1 MTNLTPFLIYVFV
14 VTFTPG
20 PNNVLSMVN
29 GMRYGYLKMLRF
41 LAGIVS
47 GFFIV
52 MFISGLLNVALANL
66 VPDSEHWLKILG
78 ALYMFYLA
86 YHVIRSGPIDENSGK
101 GSINTF
107 GFGFTMQFLNIKAIL
122 FGVSVYSL
130 FIIEFYKSPWM
141 ILLFAIFLAFTAF
154 VATSA
159 WALGGNLFR
168 NFWQK
173 HYRIV
178 NFSMAGLLIYTAIAG
193 LLG

>member
-20 PNNVLSMVN
+20 PNNILSMVN
-29 GMRYGYLKMLRF
+29 GMRYGYKKMLRF

-66 VPDSEHWLKILG
+66 IPDSEHWLKILG
-78 ALYMFYLA
+78 ALYMLYLA
-86 YHVIRSGPIDENSGK
+86 YHVIRSGPVDENLNK

-107 GFGFTMQFLNIKAIL
+107 RFGFTMQFLNIKAIL
-122 FGVSVYSL
+122 YGISVYSL
-130 FIIEFYKSPWM
+130 FIIALYKSPLM
-141 ILLFAIFLAFTAF
+141 IFLFGIFLAFTAF
-154 VATSA
+154 IATSA
-159 WALGGNLFR
+159 WALGGNIFKTVG
-168 NFWQK
+168 QK

-178 NFSMAGLLIYTAIAG
+178 NFVMAGLLIYTAIASF
-193 LLG
+193 L